1 MSPSKRQPPE
11 KEPASPQASV
21 EEMSELEDAFELA
34 VRIRNP
40 LDRAIHYISDVRG
53 VIFDPAT
60 RRVRVK
66 LSEQGMD
73 LPPGG
78 IAMEPRF
85 RRIDPHS
92 EAVVT
97 VRLPKTIVK
106 LAEAPSADNDVRF
119 EEHTIAEADQIDL
132 DIGWSDTP
140 YYQDPREK
148 TRGAKPFSSWEKQ
161 SLRVTFTPPYRKTD
175 SRRQ

>member
-11 KEPASPQASV
+11 KEPASPQASA
-21 EEMSELEDAFELA
+21 EEISELDDAFELA

-53 VIFDPAT
+53 VIFDPAS

-85 RRIDPHS
+85 RKIDPHS
-92 EAVVT
+92 EAVVK

-106 LAEAPSADNDVRF
+106 LAGEPSADNEVTF
-119 EEHTIAEADQIDL
+119 EEHAIADADQIDL

-140 YYQDPREK
+140 YYKDPREK
-148 TRGAKPFSSWEKQ
+148 TRGATPFSAWEKQ
-161 SLRVTFTPPYRKTD
+161 SLRTTFIPPN
-175 SRRQ
+175 RQRDNR